1 MKEVPKWIFKLID
14 VEGLRCRGCDKVFI
28 SPDLMSISIQESSQ
42 PPHKDFLC
50 IGLYCHDCEEL
61 MIFEI
66 KEMSLVEFAFDI
78 VDQGTSFKIK
88 RKQGIES
95 NEDID
100 AIFDSLNQKK
110 RREKSKIT
118 LREINEIKKFLKPK
132 NLKHVDLL
140 IAMGM
145 SPNEI
150 NKYNFKKENKKKKNG
165 K

>member
-1 MKEVPKWIFKLID
+1 MQEVPKWIFKLID
-14 VEGLRCRGCDKVFI
+14 VEDLKCRGCGRVFV
-28 SPDLMSISIQESSQ
+28 SHDLMSIAIQESSQ

-50 IGLYCHDCEEL
+50 IGLFCDKCNEL
-61 MIFEI
+61 MIFEL

-78 VDQGTSFKIK
+78 VDQETSQKIK
-88 RKQGIES
+88 KKRKK
-95 NEDID
+95 DIPAMSD
-100 AIFDSLNQKK
+100 MPIRKK
-110 RREKSKIT
+110 RRKKSKIT

-132 NLKHVDLL
+132 NLTNVDIL

-150 NKYNFKKENKKKKNG
+150 DKYNLKKGKTEKKND